1 VRPWLPLRDSYDHP
15 GSERRLRTGH
25 QIAHRH
31 GATANQVVLAWH
43 LVGPRSEITYPAGS
57 VSRPAAELPTRRA
70 AMIPVIGARSVAQL
84 EEALGALELE
94 LTAEDLA
101 ELAGL

>member
-1 VRPWLPLRDSYDHP
+1 MTILAASDGSARGTRSRTATEPRPTRWCWP
-15 GSERRLRTGH
+15 G
-25 QIAHRH
+25 
-31 GATANQVVLAWH
+31 
-43 LVGPRSEITYPAGS
+43 SEITYPAGS

-101 ELAGL
+101 ELDGL